1 MAGGNDARPPP
12 PPETSAEELAEEE
25 FDEDELR
32 FNLIAFA
39 HEREPNPGS
48 SEEIEDDLHQV
59 LKHQR
64 LPEGLGF
71 RLTQAALAE
80 DAGHDPQSRLAAA
93 LAEHFIFATPEDL
106 SDEHPIFLVGPPG
119 AGKTTLAAK
128 LAAKTAETSRGIFLL
143 AGADAEKAGGM
154 AQLQEYAAVLGL
166 KVMPVATPAA
176 LKKALKTSGAER
188 VIVDTTGANPHD
200 RKALVKLAKL
210 IDAVDGEP
218 SLVLPAN
225 IEAEEAIA
233 TAEAFRDLGVR
244 SLFITRLDMV
254 RRLGGVL
261 AAADALGLAL
271 VGASVTPHFA
281 YGLRPL
287 TPQILASRMLGTKLD
302 ERGV

>member
-1 MAGGNDARPPP
+1 MAGEKEIE
-12 PPETSAEELAEEE
+12 PEASAEELAAEELA
-25 FDEDELR
+25 EDELR
-32 FNLIAFA
+32 FNLIAFS
-39 HEREPNPGS
+39 HERTPAPGS
-48 SEEIEDDLHQV
+48 TEEVEEELHAA

-93 LAEHFIFATPEDL
+93 LAENFIFATPDDL
-106 SDEHPIFLVGPPG
+106 SDEHPLFLVGPPG

-128 LAAKTAETSRGIFLL
+128 LAAKTAETARGIFLL
-143 AGADAEKAGGM
+143 AGADSEKAGGM

-166 KVMPVATPAA
+166 KVVPVATPAA
-176 LKKALKTSGAER
+176 LRKASASVER

-200 RKALVKLAKL
+200 RTALVKLAKL
-210 IDAVDGEP
+210 IDAVNGEP

-233 TAEAFRDLGVR
+233 TAEAFRELGVR

-254 RRLGGVL
+254 RRVGGVL

-281 YGLRPL
+281 YGLRHL
-287 TPQILASRMLGTKLD
+287 TPQVLASRMLGEKID
-302 ERGV
+302 ERGI